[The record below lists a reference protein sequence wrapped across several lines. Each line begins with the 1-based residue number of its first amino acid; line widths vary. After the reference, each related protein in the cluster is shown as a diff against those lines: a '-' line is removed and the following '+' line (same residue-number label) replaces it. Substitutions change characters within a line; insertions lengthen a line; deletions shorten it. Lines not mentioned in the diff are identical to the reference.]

1 MVTNVK
7 TPTEIQASQYEN
19 FVKNVFR
26 RAAIWVA
33 MKLHATSDTLLC
45 LVDHQI
51 VTTTI
56 VPDQPY
62 TGPTYGKIANTT
74 RKLIVG
80 KIAHEK
86 GYTTSTGWLYATIA
100 ALINRHTNTLEISLN
115 DLSLETSLSKQALIT
130 HTQLLEDMGIVK
142 VKRESSGP
150 KSNEINIYRLM
161 GQGAEVTL
169 WNGSQKDIAVKKG
182 WSKFLTTPA
191 KNLDGKDSLQ
201 TDSNEQDVAA
211 VKKGTSVTEEIELSP
226 KQQAAVNALK
236 DVNIAP
242 KLGRDLTIRHNHE
255 LERLFATVKC
265 AQGKSINNPPGFVR
279 DELKNNEQD
288 LTWDI
293 VSNGWQ
299 TLNDFIKSYSP
310 KSPEDY
316 APNPK
321 EETPPAPQPKPEL
334 PPLPEADP
342 QITNQW
348 ESAYAQ
354 LELQFDRQ
362 TFDTWLRGTQVI
374 GCEDGVFVI
383 AVRNDY
389 VREMLQHRLYRNIRR
404 VLSDVRGED
413 TELRFEVRQFA
424 SETETGND
432 EPLWKQLA
440 RSA

>member
-1 MVTNVK
+1 
-7 TPTEIQASQYEN
+7 
-19 FVKNVFR
+19 
-26 RAAIWVA
+26 
-33 MKLHATSDTLLC
+33 
-45 LVDHQI
+45 
-51 VTTTI
+51 
-56 VPDQPY
+56 
-62 TGPTYGKIANTT
+62 
-74 RKLIVG
+74 
-80 KIAHEK
+80 
-86 GYTTSTGWLYATIA
+86 
-100 ALINRHTNTLEISLN
+100 
-115 DLSLETSLSKQALIT
+115 
-130 HTQLLEDMGIVK
+130 
-142 VKRESSGP
+142 
-150 KSNEINIYRLM
+150 
-161 GQGAEVTL
+161 
-169 WNGSQKDIAVKKG
+169 
-182 WSKFLTTPA
+182 
-191 KNLDGKDSLQ
+191 
-201 TDSNEQDVAA
+201 
-211 VKKGTSVTEEIELSP
+211 
-226 KQQAAVNALK
+226 
-236 DVNIAP
+236 
-242 KLGRDLTIRHNHE
+242 

-413 TELRFEVRQFA
+413 TEVRFEVRQFA